1 MLAAM
6 FALRLLSFVF
16 GLAFL
21 TASARSAT
29 LSTNEITALFGAWD
43 GCFVMHDSQT
53 GLQMRYNAT
62 NCAVR
67 MSPCSTFKIP
77 HTLLALETKV
87 ASGPDF
93 PLPWDK
99 VARSV
104 PAWNRDHTLES
115 AFQNSVVWYYQELA
129 RRIGGA
135 REAEFLKK
143 LGYGNMDI
151 TGGLTNFWLQ
161 SSLKIS
167 ANEQIAFLQRLWAE
181 SLPAS
186 VESQRTVKTM
196 MKLSDQD
203 GRILYGKTGTGTDL
217 GWFVGFLKRGDRVVT
232 FATWIS
238 GAQATGKEA
247 RRISESI
254 FGNIGL

>member
-6 FALRLLSFVF
+6 LALRFLWIVF
-16 GLAFL
+16 GLGL
-21 TASARSAT
+21 MLASARGAT
-29 LSTNEITALFGAWD
+29 LSTNEITELFGARE
-43 GCFVMHDSQT
+43 GCFVMHDSTT

-62 NCAVR
+62 NCAERV
-67 MSPCSTFKIP
+67 SPCSTFKIP
-77 HTLLALETKV
+77 HTLLALETGV

-93 PLPWDK
+93 ALPWDK
-99 VARSV
+99 VTRSV

-115 AFQNSVVWYYQELA
+115 ALQNSVVWYYQELA
-129 RRIGGA
+129 RRIGPQ
-135 REAEFLKK
+135 REEDFVKK

-151 TGGLTNFWLQ
+151 SGGLTNFWLQ

-181 SLPAS
+181 SLPVSA
-186 VESQRTVKTM
+186 EHQRTVKAM
-196 MKLSDQD
+196 MQLSEKD

-217 GWFVGFLKRGDRVVT
+217 GWFIGFLKRGDRVVT
-232 FATWIS
+232 FATRIT
-238 GAQATGKEA
+238 GPEATGKEA

-254 FGNIGL
+254 LENIGL